1 MAGKGES
8 LETWVLGVTGSQLC
22 VRKAPQWQDTGRE
35 VGRQEARMV
44 KMMQERTAGFQGDW
58 TTGGVRCERGRSA
71 GGGVET
77 LQLGGQASPTG
88 LQRNPLLLSHPK
100 GPTRSPLGK
109 GYNTIHLI

>member
-58 TTGGVRCERGRSA
+58 TTGGVRCERGRNA
-71 GGGVET
+71 GGGWRPCSW
-77 LQLGGQASPTG
+77 GDRPA
-88 LQRNPLLLSHPK
+88 PLVYSEIHSFFLIPK
-100 GPTRSPLGK
+100 APPGPHWAK
-109 GYNTIHLI
+109 GTTQFI